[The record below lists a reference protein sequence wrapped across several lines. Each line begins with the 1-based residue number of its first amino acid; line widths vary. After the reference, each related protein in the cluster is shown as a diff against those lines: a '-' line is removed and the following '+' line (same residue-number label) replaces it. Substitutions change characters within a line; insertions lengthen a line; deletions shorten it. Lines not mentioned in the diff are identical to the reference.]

1 MLTCFTLISFN
12 YFSEVMAAN
21 QELLREVHLHHEALE
36 ASEKQL
42 KELQD
47 LILRLEESHALKE
60 AIKPI
65 SWEDVL
71 VGIACVGFIAVA
83 FKHWPMNPD
92 PYQYLGLLSY

>member
-1 MLTCFTLISFN
+1 
-12 YFSEVMAAN
+12 
-21 QELLREVHLHHEALE
+21 LE

-71 VGIACVGFIAVA
+71 TIVLVGIACVGFIAVA